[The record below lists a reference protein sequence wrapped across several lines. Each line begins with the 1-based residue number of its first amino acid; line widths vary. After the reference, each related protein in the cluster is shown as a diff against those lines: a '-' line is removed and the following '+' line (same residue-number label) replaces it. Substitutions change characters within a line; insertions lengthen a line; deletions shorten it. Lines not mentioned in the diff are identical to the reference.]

1 MLDDKAQLEK
11 GMQILGFENTPQIIS
26 KLLIYKELLI
36 KWNNSFNLTSVKNT
50 EIVTHHFLDCLAVIP
65 FIKSSTLLDVG
76 TGAGLPGIVIAIV
89 NPDIKVSLIDKVGKK
104 ITFIK
109 RIIAE
114 LEIKNIE
121 TYHDRVELL
130 TSEEKYDGIISRAF
144 SNMEVFIKSTKH
156 LIKSQG
162 VWYGMKSKKILDDE
176 MVNINDPWALEK
188 LDVPFLQA
196 ERYLVKVSS
205 S

>member
-11 GMQILGFENTPQIIS
+11 GMQILGFENIPQIVS

-65 FIKSSTLLDVG
+65 FINSSRLLDVG

-156 LIKSQG
+156 LIKTQG

-176 MVNINDPWALEK
+176 MININDPWALEK

>member
-11 GMQILGFENTPQIIS
+11 GMQILGFENIPQIIS
-26 KLLIYKELLI
+26 KLLIYKELLM

-65 FIKSSTLLDVG
+65 FIKSSRLLDVG

-121 TYHDRVELL
+121 TYHERVELL

-156 LIKSQG
+156 LIKTQG

-176 MVNINDPWALEK
+176 MININDPWVLEK
-188 LDVPFLQA
+188 LDIPFLQA

>member
-1 MLDDKAQLEK
+1 LLDDNAQLEK
-11 GMQILGFENTPQIIS
+11 GMQILGFENIPQIIS
-26 KLLIYKELLI
+26 KLLIYKELLM

-65 FIKSSTLLDVG
+65 FIKSSRLLDVG

-121 TYHDRVELL
+121 TYHERVELL

-176 MVNINDPWALEK
+176 MININDPWALEK
-188 LDVPFLQA
+188 LDIPFLQA

>member
-11 GMQILGFENTPQIIS
+11 GMQILGFENIPQIIS
-26 KLLIYKELLI
+26 KLLIYKELLM

-89 NPDIKVSLIDKVGKK
+89 NPDIKVSLVDKVGKK
-104 ITFIK
+104 INFIK

-121 TYHDRVELL
+121 PYHDRVELL

-156 LIKSQG
+156 LIKRQG

-176 MVNINDPWALEK
+176 MININDPWALEK

>member
-36 KWNNSFNLTSVKNT
+36 KWNNSFNLTSVTNK

-89 NPDIKVSLIDKVGKK
+89 NPDIKVSLVDKVGKK
-104 ITFIK
+104 INFIK

-156 LIKSQG
+156 LIKRQG

-176 MVNINDPWALEK
+176 MVSINDPWALEK
-188 LDVPFLQA
+188 LDIPFLEA

>member
-36 KWNNSFNLTSVKNT
+36 KWNNSFNLTSVTNK

-89 NPDIKVSLIDKVGKK
+89 NPDIKVSLVDKVGKK
-104 ITFIK
+104 INFIK

-121 TYHDRVELL
+121 PYHDRVELL

-156 LIKSQG
+156 LIKRQG

-176 MVNINDPWALEK
+176 MIDINDPWVLEK
-188 LDVPFLQA
+188 LDVPFLRA

>member
-11 GMQILGFENTPQIIS
+11 GMQILGFENIPQIIS

-65 FIKSSTLLDVG
+65 FINSSTLLDVG

-109 RIIAE
+109 RVIAE

-176 MVNINDPWALEK
+176 MININDPWTLEK
-188 LDVPFLQA
+188 LDIPFLQA

>member
-11 GMQILGFENTPQIIS
+11 GMQILGFENIPQIIS

-65 FIKSSTLLDVG
+65 FIKSSRLLDVG

-121 TYHDRVELL
+121 TYHERVELL

-176 MVNINDPWALEK
+176 MININDPWTLEK

>member
-11 GMQILGFENTPQIIS
+11 GMQILGFENIPQIIS

-65 FIKSSTLLDVG
+65 FIKSSRLLDVG

-176 MVNINDPWALEK
+176 MININDPWTLEK
-188 LDVPFLQA
+188 LDIPFLQA

>member
-1 MLDDKAQLEK
+1 LLDDKAQLEK

-36 KWNNSFNLTSVKNT
+36 KWNNSFNLTSVTNK

-89 NPDIKVSLIDKVGKK
+89 NPDIKVSLVDKVGKK
-104 ITFIK
+104 INFIK

-121 TYHDRVELL
+121 PYHDRVELL

-156 LIKSQG
+156 LIKRQG

-176 MVNINDPWALEK
+176 MININDPWALEK

>member
-36 KWNNSFNLTSVKNT
+36 KWNNSFNLTSVTNK

-89 NPDIKVSLIDKVGKK
+89 NPDIKVSLVDKVGKK
-104 ITFIK
+104 INFIK

-121 TYHDRVELL
+121 PYHDRVELL

-176 MVNINDPWALEK
+176 MININDPWALEK
-188 LDVPFLQA
+188 LDIPFLQA

>member
-1 MLDDKAQLEK
+1 LLDDKAQLEK

-36 KWNNSFNLTSVKNT
+36 KWNNSFNLTSVTNK

-89 NPDIKVSLIDKVGKK
+89 NPDIKVSLVDKVGKK
-104 ITFIK
+104 INFIK

-121 TYHDRVELL
+121 PYHDRVELL

-156 LIKSQG
+156 LIKTQG

-176 MVNINDPWALEK
+176 MININDPWALEK

>member
-1 MLDDKAQLEK
+1 LLDDKAQLEK
-11 GMQILGFENTPQIIS
+11 GMQILGFENIPQIIS

-176 MVNINDPWALEK
+176 MININDPWTLEK

>member
-11 GMQILGFENTPQIIS
+11 GMQILGFENIPQIIS
-26 KLLIYKELLI
+26 KLLIYKELLM

-121 TYHDRVELL
+121 TYHERVELL

-156 LIKSQG
+156 LIKSRG

-176 MVNINDPWALEK
+176 MININDPWVLEK
-188 LDVPFLQA
+188 LDIPFLQA

>member
-1 MLDDKAQLEK
+1 LLDDKAQLEK
-11 GMQILGFENTPQIIS
+11 GMQILGFENIPQIIS

-65 FIKSSTLLDVG
+65 FINSSTLLDVG

-109 RIIAE
+109 RVIAE

-176 MVNINDPWALEK
+176 MININDPWTLEK

>member
-11 GMQILGFENTPQIIS
+11 GMQILGFENIPQIIS

-65 FIKSSTLLDVG
+65 FINSSRLLDVG

-114 LEIKNIE
+114 LDIKNIE
-121 TYHDRVELL
+121 TYHDRVEFL

-156 LIKSQG
+156 LIKTQG

-176 MVNINDPWALEK
+176 MININDPWALEK

>member
-11 GMQILGFENTPQIIS
+11 GMQILGFENIPQIIT

-36 KWNNSFNLTSVKNT
+36 KWNKSFNLTSVKNT

-65 FIKSSTLLDVG
+65 FINSSRLLDVG

-89 NPDIKVSLIDKVGKK
+89 NPDSKVSLVDKVGKK

-176 MVNINDPWALEK
+176 MINIIDPWALEK

>member
-1 MLDDKAQLEK
+1 LLDDKAQLEK

-36 KWNNSFNLTSVKNT
+36 KWNNSFNLTSVTNK

-89 NPDIKVSLIDKVGKK
+89 NPDIKVSLVDKVGKK
-104 ITFIK
+104 INFIK

-121 TYHDRVELL
+121 PYHDRVELL

-156 LIKSQG
+156 LIKRQG

-176 MVNINDPWALEK
+176 MIDINDPWVLEK

>member
-36 KWNNSFNLTSVKNT
+36 KWNNSFNLTSVTNK

-89 NPDIKVSLIDKVGKK
+89 NPDIKVSLVDKVGKK
-104 ITFIK
+104 INFIK

-121 TYHDRVELL
+121 PYHDRVEFLV
-130 TSEEKYDGIISRAF
+130 SEEKYDGIISRAF

-156 LIKSQG
+156 LIKRQG

-176 MVNINDPWALEK
+176 MVSINDPWALEK
-188 LDVPFLQA
+188 LDIPFLEA

>member
-1 MLDDKAQLEK
+1 LLDDKAQLEK
-11 GMQILGFENTPQIIS
+11 GMQILGFENIPQIIS
-26 KLLIYKELLI
+26 KLLIYKELLM

-65 FIKSSTLLDVG
+65 FIKSSRLLDVG

-121 TYHDRVELL
+121 TYHERVELL

-156 LIKSQG
+156 LIKSRG

-176 MVNINDPWALEK
+176 MININDPWVLEK
-188 LDVPFLQA
+188 LDIPFLQA

>member
-11 GMQILGFENTPQIIS
+11 GMQILGFENIPQIIS
-26 KLLIYKELLI
+26 KLLIYKKLLI

-65 FIKSSTLLDVG
+65 FIKSSRLLDVG

-176 MVNINDPWALEK
+176 MININDPWTLEK

>member
-1 MLDDKAQLEK
+1 LLDDKAQLEK
-11 GMQILGFENTPQIIS
+11 GMQILGFENIPQIIS
-26 KLLIYKELLI
+26 KLLIYKELLM

-65 FIKSSTLLDVG
+65 FIKSSRLLDVG

-121 TYHDRVELL
+121 TYHERVELL

-144 SNMEVFIKSTKH
+144 SNMEVFIESTKH
-156 LIKSQG
+156 VIKSQG

-176 MVNINDPWALEK
+176 MININDPWVLEK
-188 LDVPFLQA
+188 LDIPFLQA

>member
-36 KWNNSFNLTSVKNT
+36 KWNNSFNLTSVTNK

-89 NPDIKVSLIDKVGKK
+89 NPDIKVSLVDKVGKK
-104 ITFIK
+104 INFIK

-121 TYHDRVELL
+121 PYHDRVELL

-156 LIKSQG
+156 LIKRQG
-162 VWYGMKSKKILDDE
+162 VWYGMKSKEILDDE
-176 MVNINDPWALEK
+176 MVSINDPWALEK
-188 LDVPFLQA
+188 LDIPFLEA

>member
-1 MLDDKAQLEK
+1 
-11 GMQILGFENTPQIIS
+11 MQILGFENTPQIIS

-36 KWNNSFNLTSVKNT
+36 KWNNSFNLTSVTNK

-89 NPDIKVSLIDKVGKK
+89 NPDIKVSLVDKVGKK

-156 LIKSQG
+156 LIKRQG

-176 MVNINDPWALEK
+176 MININDPWALEK

>member
-11 GMQILGFENTPQIIS
+11 GMQILGFENIPQIIS

-65 FIKSSTLLDVG
+65 FINSSRLLDVG

-156 LIKSQG
+156 LIKTQG

-176 MVNINDPWALEK
+176 MININDPWALEK

>member
-11 GMQILGFENTPQIIS
+11 GMEILGFENTPQIIS

-36 KWNNSFNLTSVKNT
+36 KWNNSFNLTSVTNK

-89 NPDIKVSLIDKVGKK
+89 NPDIKVSLVDKVGKK
-104 ITFIK
+104 INFIK

-121 TYHDRVELL
+121 PYHDRVELL

-156 LIKSQG
+156 LIKRQG

-176 MVNINDPWALEK
+176 MININDPWALEK
-188 LDVPFLQA
+188 LDIPFLEA

>member
-11 GMQILGFENTPQIIS
+11 GMQILGFENIPQIVS
-26 KLLIYKELLI
+26 KLLIYKQLLI

-65 FIKSSTLLDVG
+65 FINSSRLLDVG

-121 TYHDRVELL
+121 PYHDRVELL

-156 LIKSQG
+156 LIKTQG

-176 MVNINDPWALEK
+176 MININDPWVLEK
-188 LDVPFLQA
+188 LDIPFLQA

-205 S
+205 P

>member
-11 GMQILGFENTPQIIS
+11 GMQILGFENIPQIIS
-26 KLLIYKELLI
+26 KLLIYKDLLV

-176 MVNINDPWALEK
+176 MININDPWTLEK

>member
-11 GMQILGFENTPQIIS
+11 GMQILGFENIPQIIS
-26 KLLIYKELLI
+26 KLLIYKELLM

-176 MVNINDPWALEK
+176 MININDPWTLEK

>member
-1 MLDDKAQLEK
+1 LLDDKAQLEK
-11 GMQILGFENTPQIIS
+11 GMQILGFENIPQIIS
-26 KLLIYKELLI
+26 KLLIYKELLM

-65 FIKSSTLLDVG
+65 FIKSSRLLDVG

-121 TYHDRVELL
+121 TYHERVELL

-176 MVNINDPWALEK
+176 MININDPWALEK
-188 LDVPFLQA
+188 LDIPFLQA